1 MKREEAIKI
10 LRGMKAENLNL
21 DDLYTS
27 DKYKALDMAIN
38 LLEHE
43 SVLDKVRREI
53 DDMDRKVCQQFL
65 IEDIDKEIHHAY
77 RECIDVVDKYKEWRY

>member
-65 IEDIDKEIHHAY
+65 IADIDKEIHHTY